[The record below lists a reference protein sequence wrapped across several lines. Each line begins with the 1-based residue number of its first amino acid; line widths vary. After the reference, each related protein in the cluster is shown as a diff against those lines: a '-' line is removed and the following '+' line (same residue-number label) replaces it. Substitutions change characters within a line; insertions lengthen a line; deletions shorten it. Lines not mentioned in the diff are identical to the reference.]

1 MIPTSIIA
9 EGEAL
14 HPDMA
19 HLLIAGTLDDRVNE
33 VSSLT
38 GSAHWNRGTCKREV
52 TVWTGVFAIVE
63 FCRPHRLCVDPLLA
77 PRCTRPTVPP
87 GPLVL
92 RQDADADLS

>member
-33 VSSLT
+33 VSTLQAQLT
-38 GSAHWNRGTCKREV
+38 GIEGRASEK
-52 TVWTGVFAIVE
+52 
-63 FCRPHRLCVDPLLA
+63 
-77 PRCTRPTVPP
+77 
-87 GPLVL
+87 
-92 RQDADADLS
+92 